1 MVERINMDNI
11 QKLKE
16 VLLNGNPMLFL
27 GAGFSYGSKNSY
39 GNMATGNDLKNEIY
53 NTFVKGVIKDSYETE
68 VKQFTLQELCE
79 FVNDHFKKKDELK
92 SYLLKRF
99 QDVEPASFHYLLS
112 EYPWKKIYTV
122 NIDDL
127 VEHICYKNHIDFVVQ
142 NTSKEKLVKNELE
155 YVKLH
160 GCVNA
165 PDEPLIFSKTE
176 YDNLISSRVN
186 FKHNNLISDIQN
198 ENFIFVGASLDER
211 DIDYYI
217 SQYENAGHF
226 RKGKLFFIEPNPTL
240 KLQMRVERLEGTII
254 EWTAEEFLKFVE
266 KINFNPTELEKRK
279 MRLIYSGIY
288 PLIDILN
295 SVPKEKPYESKLYE
309 GYNSNWHDL
318 KEGWLFEP
326 SSIYEIYEKI
336 NQIDFSKNRNY
347 CLALYG
353 NAFCGKDCILKLVGS
368 YLEKKG
374 VEVLEFKGKKLD
386 IRVLRE
392 YISNS
397 TNENYALLVEN
408 ASYYYKIIERILQ
421 MNMGKHL
428 LVVTTSRNYYH
439 MKKRYYLE
447 GNPYEELRLED
458 SIDEISAKNIY
469 AKLKEKGYLGNIS
482 TTEWAGI
489 QEIIK
494 EKNYINL
501 FTTITYGSGFK
512 KRLKKT
518 SKEVLESNP
527 EVKNL
532 YIELTIF
539 DKADLAYYPSELLT
553 ARYSINFDIF
563 VQKKYKKLSREQAL
577 IVDFVKLDEQGV
589 GLKNVILT
597 NEVWGSLSRN
607 EKKDAIVNIL
617 KEISP
622 YVEENENNYWKI
634 IFESILKEDC
644 LEKKF
649 GLKLKEI
656 RSIYYQLKEE
666 FSDISYYWLQLG
678 IAEQKCN
685 EYNKALNHLNMAHVI
700 RPKAYQIQHAIGR
713 NYLKYA
719 NYLNDSIQADA
730 LFKQGEEIMLELINS
745 SEYYKEKA
753 KNYSIHCYVLE
764 KIQYIKRHK
773 KQVSN
778 KELLQIKQYI
788 DMIKNDKDVYIDSM
802 VVRYMNLLRKLNK
815 LDIVKMRPDDIY
827 FKALSKKNDVNDIQ
841 DVLVESY

>member
-1 MVERINMDNI
+1 MDDI

-16 VLLNGNPMLFL
+16 VLINGNPMLFL

-39 GNMATGNDLKNEIY
+39 GDMATGNVLKDEIY
-53 NTFVKGVIKDSYETE
+53 NTFVKGAIKDSYETE
-68 VKQFTLQELCE
+68 VQQFTLQELCG
-79 FVNDHFKKKDELK
+79 FVNDHLKKKDELK
-92 SYLLKRF
+92 SYLIKRF
-99 QDVEPASFHYLLS
+99 QDVEPAAFHYLLS

-127 VEHICYKNHIDFVVQ
+127 VEHICHKNHIDFVVQ
-142 NTSKEKLVKNELE
+142 NTSKEKSVKDELE

-165 PDEPLIFSKTE
+165 PDEPFIFSKTE
-176 YDNLISSRVN
+176 YDNLISSRLN
-186 FKHNNLISDIQN
+186 FKHNKLISDIQN

-226 RKGKLFFIEPNPTL
+226 RKGKLFFIEPYPTL

-254 EWTAEEFLKFVE
+254 KWTTEEFLKFIK

-288 PLIDILN
+288 PLKDILN
-295 SVPKEKPYESKLYE
+295 SVPKEEPYESKLYE
-309 GYNSNWHDL
+309 GYNSNWYDL

-326 SSIYEIYEKI
+326 SSIYGIYEKI
-336 NQIDFSKNRNY
+336 NQIDFSKNNNY

-408 ASYYYKIIERILQ
+408 ASYYYKVIEKILQ
-421 MNMGKHL
+421 MDTGKHI

-439 MKKRYYLE
+439 MKKKYYLE
-447 GNPYEELRLED
+447 GNPYEEIKIEN
-458 SIDEISAKNIY
+458 SIDKISAQNIY
-469 AKLKEKGYLGNIS
+469 IKLKEKGYLGNIS
-482 TTEWAGI
+482 TTESTGI

-518 SKEVLESNP
+518 SKEVLASNP
-527 EVKNL
+527 EIKNL

-539 DKADLAYYPSELLT
+539 DKADLSYYPSELLT
-553 ARYSINFDIF
+553 ARYSIDFGMF
-563 VQKKYKKLSREQAL
+563 VRKNYKELSRVQAL

-589 GLKNVILT
+589 GLKNVILV

-607 EKKDAIVNIL
+607 EKKHAIVH
-617 KEISP
+617 
-622 YVEENENNYWKI
+622 
-634 IFESILKEDC
+634 ILKEDC

-656 RSIYYQLKEE
+656 LSIYYQLKVE

-713 NYLKYA
+713 NYLKFA
-719 NYLNDSIQADA
+719 NYLSDSVQAEA

-778 KELLQIKQYI
+778 RELLQIKQYI

-802 VVRYMNLLRKLNK
+802 VVRYINLLKKLNK
-815 LDIVKMRPDDIY
+815 LEIVSMKPDDIY
-827 FKALSKKNDVNDIQ
+827 FKALSKKDNTNDVQ
-841 DVLVESY
+841 DVLIESY

>member
-1 MVERINMDNI
+1 MD
-11 QKLKE
+11 
-16 VLLNGNPMLFL
+16 V
-27 GAGFSYGSKNSY
+27 
-39 GNMATGNDLKNEIY
+39 
-53 NTFVKGVIKDSYETE
+53 
-68 VKQFTLQELCE
+68 
-79 FVNDHFKKKDELK
+79 
-92 SYLLKRF
+92 R
-99 QDVEPASFHYLLS
+99 
-112 EYPWKKIYTV
+112 
-122 NIDDL
+122 
-127 VEHICYKNHIDFVVQ
+127 
-142 NTSKEKLVKNELE
+142 
-155 YVKLH
+155 
-160 GCVNA
+160 
-165 PDEPLIFSKTE
+165 
-176 YDNLISSRVN
+176 
-186 FKHNNLISDIQN
+186 
-198 ENFIFVGASLDER
+198 
-211 DIDYYI
+211 
-217 SQYENAGHF
+217 
-226 RKGKLFFIEPNPTL
+226 
-240 KLQMRVERLEGTII
+240 
-254 EWTAEEFLKFVE
+254 
-266 KINFNPTELEKRK
+266 
-279 MRLIYSGIY
+279 
-288 PLIDILN
+288 
-295 SVPKEKPYESKLYE
+295 
-309 GYNSNWHDL
+309 
-318 KEGWLFEP
+318 
-326 SSIYEIYEKI
+326 
-336 NQIDFSKNRNY
+336 
-347 CLALYG
+347 
-353 NAFCGKDCILKLVGS
+353 
-368 YLEKKG
+368 
-374 VEVLEFKGKKLD
+374 VLE
-386 IRVLRE
+386 E

-397 TNENYALLVEN
+397 INENYALLVEN
-408 ASYYYKIIERILQ
+408 ASYYYKVIEKILQ
-421 MNMGKHL
+421 MNTGKHL

-439 MKKRYYLE
+439 MKKKYYLE
-447 GNPYEELRLED
+447 GNPYEEFRVEN
-458 SIDEISAKNIY
+458 SIDKISAKNIY

-482 TTEWAGI
+482 STESVGI
-489 QEIIK
+489 QEIVK
-494 EKNYINL
+494 ERNYINL

-553 ARYSINFDIF
+553 ARYSIDFDMF
-563 VQKKYKKLSREQAL
+563 VQKKYKELSREQAL

-597 NEVWGSLSRN
+597 NEVWGSLSRS
-607 EKKDAIVNIL
+607 EKKDAIVQIL

-649 GLKLKEI
+649 GLKLREI

-685 EYNKALNHLNMAHVI
+685 DYNKALNHLNMAHVI

-719 NYLNDSIQADA
+719 NYLNDSVQAEA

-764 KIQYIKRHK
+764 KIQYIKKHK

-778 KELLQIKQYI
+778 RELLQIKQYI

-802 VVRYMNLLRKLNK
+802 VVRYMKLLKKLNK
-815 LDIVKMRPDDIY
+815 LDIVNMRPDDIY

>member
-1 MVERINMDNI
+1 MNDV

-39 GNMATGNDLKNEIY
+39 GTMATGNILRDEIY
-53 NTFVKGVIKDSYETE
+53 NIFVKDVIEDSYEME
-68 VKQFTLQELCE
+68 VKQFTLQELCG
-79 FVNDHFKKKDELK
+79 FVNDHLKKKDELK
-92 SYLLKRF
+92 DYLIKRF
-99 QDVEPASFHYLLS
+99 QDVEPATFHYLLS
-112 EYPWKKIYTV
+112 NYPWKKIYTV

-127 VEHICYKNHIDFVVQ
+127 VEHICHKNHIEFVVQ
-142 NTSKEKLVKNELE
+142 NTSKEKPVKDELE

-160 GCVNA
+160 GCVN
-165 PDEPLIFSKTE
+165 EPNEPFIFSKTE
-176 YDNLISSRVN
+176 YDNLISSRMN
-186 FKHNNLISDIQN
+186 YKHNNLISDIQN

-226 RKGKLFFIEPNPTL
+226 RKGKLFFIEPYPTL
-240 KLQMRVERLEGTII
+240 KLQMRAEKLEGTII
-254 EWTAEEFLKFVE
+254 KWTTEEFLKFIE
-266 KINFNPTELEKRK
+266 KINFNPTESEKRK

-288 PLIDILN
+288 PVKDILN
-295 SVPKEKPYESKLYE
+295 SVPRDESYESKLYE
-309 GYNSNWHDL
+309 GYNSSWHDL

-326 SSIYEIYEKI
+326 SSIYKIYEKI
-336 NQIDFSKNRNY
+336 NQIDFSKNNNY

-386 IRVLRE
+386 IRVIRE

-408 ASYYYKIIERILQ
+408 ASYYYKVIEKILQ
-421 MNMGKHL
+421 MNTGKHI

-439 MKKRYYLE
+439 MKKKYYLE
-447 GNPYEELRLED
+447 GNPYEELKIED
-458 SIDEISAKNIY
+458 SIDRVSAKNIY
-469 AKLKEKGYLGNIS
+469 IKLKEKGYLGNIS
-482 TTEWAGI
+482 TIETTGT

-518 SKEVLESNP
+518 SEEVLESNP
-527 EVKNL
+527 EIKNL
-532 YIELTIF
+532 YIELTVF
-539 DKADLAYYPSELLT
+539 DKADLPYYPSELLT
-553 ARYSINFDIF
+553 ARYSIDFELF
-563 VQKKYKKLSREQAL
+563 VQKKYKELSREQAL

-589 GLKNVILT
+589 RLKNVILT
-597 NEVWGSLSRN
+597 NEVWGSLSRS
-607 EKKDAIVNIL
+607 EKKYAIVHIL

-634 IFESILKEDC
+634 IFECILKEDC
-644 LEKKF
+644 LERKF

-656 RSIYYQLKEE
+656 LSIYYQLKEE

-685 EYNKALNHLNMAHVI
+685 EYNKAMNHLNMAHVI

-719 NYLNDSIQADA
+719 NYLNDSIQAEA

-778 KELLQIKQYI
+778 RELLQIKQYI
-788 DMIKNDKDVYIDSM
+788 DMIKDDKDVYIDSM
-802 VVRYMNLLRKLNK
+802 VVQYMSLLKKLNK
-815 LDIVKMRPDDIY
+815 LDIISMRPDDIY
-827 FKALSKKNDVNDIQ
+827 FKALGKKDSTNDVQ